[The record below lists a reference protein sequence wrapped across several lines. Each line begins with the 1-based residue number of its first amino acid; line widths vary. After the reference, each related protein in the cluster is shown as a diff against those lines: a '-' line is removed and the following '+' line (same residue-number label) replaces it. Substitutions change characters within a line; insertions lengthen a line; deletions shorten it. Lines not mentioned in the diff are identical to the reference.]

1 MKFAEED
8 KEYFERREAFSKDSG
23 PRELWS
29 VIDQWPLYCGIANLG
44 RYLAISDIFRETL
57 NVPGDVAEFGSW
69 KGANLMLLTKLLR
82 LFDPHG
88 GKTVHCFDGFIGL
101 SEFVEEDGDAHK
113 FKGEYQGELAEIE
126 RVIELYKLQD
136 DVEFHIGLIENTLP
150 KHVEERKEHS
160 FSFIYC
166 DTDLYESTRLILNHL
181 HPRLSKGGIFA
192 LDEWNYKD
200 YPGEGVA
207 ANEFLAQYGDCY
219 DVRHIPN
226 ARQPTLV
233 LKKIKY

>member
-1 MKFAEED
+1 MKFAQED
-8 KEYFERREAFSKDSG
+8 KEYFERREAFSKKTG
-23 PRELWS
+23 ARELWS

-44 RYLAISDIFRETL
+44 RYLAISDILRETL
-57 NVPGDVAEFGSW
+57 DVPGDIAEFGSW

-88 GKTVHCFDGFIGL
+88 GKLVHCFDGFIGL
-101 SEFVEEDGDAHK
+101 SEFVEEDGFAQK

-126 RVIELYKLQD
+126 RVIDLYKLQD
-136 DVEFHIGLIENTLP
+136 DVEFHIGLIEETLP
-150 KHVEERKEHS
+150 EHVEKRKEHT

-166 DTDLYESTRLILNHL
+166 DTDLYTSTRLILELL

-200 YPGEGVA
+200 YPGEGIA
-207 ANEFLAQYGDCY
+207 ANEFLAEYSDYY
-219 DVRHIPN
+219 DVRHISGT
-226 ARQPTLV
+226 RQPTLV
-233 LKKIKY
+233 LKKVKY